1 MLDSRGRL
9 IMERRGVRRS
19 SLAYDAYHFTR
30 TATWSRMLG
39 LFAAVFVLANL
50 VFATVLYVG
59 HMSVTN
65 ANGFLDDFWFSV
77 QTMGTIGYGV
87 LAPDDSLSNAV
98 VMCESFFS
106 IILTAL
112 VTGVIF
118 ARFATPS
125 ARVLFSNT
133 MIIGDHDGQR
143 SLQFRM
149 ANERTTALVEA
160 TAHLYMTREE
170 TLANGERFRR
180 VYDLP
185 LRRTTSPVFALSFL
199 VIHPIDKASPLY
211 GITAVGLRESNINVI
226 VTLTAIDDQ
235 LAQTVHA
242 RYMWN
247 WNEIEFD
254 RRYVDMIKIDENGTR
269 YLDLEPINETEPIAE
284 SAPTTT

>member
-1 MLDSRGRL
+1 
-9 IMERRGVRRS
+9 MERRGVRRS

-30 TATWSRMLG
+30 TASWSRMLV
-39 LFAAVFVLANL
+39 LFAMVFVLANL
-50 VFATVLYVG
+50 IFATVLYVG
-59 HMSVTN
+59 HMSVTT

-87 LAPDDSLSNAV
+87 LAPADPLSNTV

-125 ARVLFSNT
+125 ARVLFSNK

-143 SLQFRM
+143 ALQFRM

-199 VIHPIDKASPLY
+199 VVHPIDKASPLY
-211 GITAVGLRESNINVI
+211 GITAVSLRETNINVI

-235 LAQTVHA
+235 LAQTVHS
-242 RYMWN
+242 RYVWN

-254 RRYVDMIKIDENGTR
+254 RRYVDMIKIDEKGTR
-269 YLDLEPINETEPIAE
+269 YLDLEPINDTEPIAD
-284 SAPTTT
+284 SAPAPTT

>member
-1 MLDSRGRL
+1 MF
-9 IMERRGVRRS
+9 V
-19 SLAYDAYHFTR
+19 
-30 TATWSRMLG
+30 
-39 LFAAVFVLANL
+39 LFASVFVLANL
-50 VFATVLYVG
+50 IFATVLYVG
-59 HMSVTN
+59 HMSVTS

-87 LAPDDSLSNAV
+87 LAPADSLSNTV

-143 SLQFRM
+143 MLQFRM
-149 ANERTTALVEA
+149 ANERETALVEA

-199 VIHPIDKASPLY
+199 VMHPIDNASPLY
-211 GITAVGLRESNINVI
+211 GMTAVTLRESNINVI

-242 RYMWN
+242 RYLWN

-254 RRYVDMIKIDENGTR
+254 RRYVDLIKVDEKGTR
-269 YLDLEPINETEPIAE
+269 YLDLGPINETEPIRE
-284 SAPTTT
+284 TAPAATT

>member
-1 MLDSRGRL
+1 
-9 IMERRGVRRS
+9 MERLGVRRS

-242 RYMWN
+242 RYLWN

>member
-242 RYMWN
+242 RYLWN